1 MYVHVT
7 DLMMKAL
14 MFKEDISWSG
24 GFFWCVLKKG
34 LRKIVKNVNIVA
46 HTCLKLMTSYVYII
60 CV

>member
-24 GFFWCVLKKG
+24 GFFGVCW
-34 LRKIVKNVNIVA
+34 RKVKNVNIMA
-46 HTCLKLMTSYVYII
+46 HTCIKLMTSYVYII